1 MIAGNLHLI
10 SSLYLLRANL
20 CPFVLFPT
28 GLHSLSRSFSSP
40 ARTPRYIYR
49 AIVSMPPFVLPGH
62 ASQALS
68 ATSCKSGSSFPPTSQ
83 QVLFSTCS
91 IRTHFSCLRETRTE
105 HSFPDD
111 YLLTALIVP
120 CRHGNALLQ
129 SQHCVSLSHT
139 TAESCSKKS

>member
-10 SSLYLLRANL
+10 SSLYLPRANL
-20 CPFVLFPT
+20 RPFVLSPAQ
-28 GLHSLSRSFSSP
+28 LHRVSKSFSSP

-49 AIVSMPPFVLPGH
+49 AIVSTPAFVLRPR
-62 ASQALS
+62 QP
-68 ATSCKSGSSFPPTSQ
+68 SSFSHLL
-83 QVLFSTCS
+83 QVWLLFPSHIPAS
-91 IRTHFSCLRETRTE
+91 PFQHLFHSNSFSCLWETRRE

-129 SQHCVSLSHT
+129 SQRCISLAHT
-139 TAESCSKKS
+139 TAQSCSKKS